1 VGRRGGEERIDVV
14 LAGVG
19 GQGVL
24 ILSHILARAGLRYGW
39 TVKQGEVHGM
49 SQRGGAVQAHLRM
62 AEREVAAPLIPRGT
76 AHLIVATEPLEAL
89 RAAEYLA
96 PDGQVVTS
104 VARIDEV
111 EGYPDEATLEA
122 RLAELPGLVTVD
134 GPGLAREAGSARA
147 ANVVVLG
154 AALDLLPLPAE
165 LVEDEVGGTFADRG
179 ARLVEVNRR
188 ALEAG
193 RQAAGAGPRPGPGP

>member
-1 VGRRGGEERIDVV
+1 MV

-24 ILSHILARAGLRYGW
+24 VLSHVLARAGLRYGW
-39 TVKQGEVHGM
+39 TVKQGEIHGM

-62 AEREVAAPLIPRGT
+62 AAGEVAAPLIPRGT

-96 PDGQVVTS
+96 PGGHVVTS
-104 VARIDEV
+104 VARVDDV
-111 EGYPDEATLEA
+111 DGYPDESTLRS

-134 GPGLAREAGSARA
+134 GAGLAREAGSARA

-154 AALDLLPLPAE
+154 AALGLLPLPAE
-165 LVEDEVGGTFADRG
+165 LVEDEVGATFADLG
-179 ARLVEVNRR
+179 TRLVEVNRR

-193 RQAAGAGPRPGPGP
+193 RRAAGPGP